1 MNIAGGFVYS
11 LKDETNTTIHL
22 VPSEKSKIPITPTK
36 YPQGRGNTTLYGP
49 PYSVNLGFPPSSNKL
64 NTRGKIAFTKT
75 LIEKY
80 RRDEIETS
88 DFFGTSEYLIPM
100 LNGGYKSPLLAYTEA
115 HKIVLMEENPLSK
128 VRIMSLKGI

>member
-22 VPSEKSKIPITPTK
+22 VKSQQSKIPITPTK
-36 YPQGRGNTTLYGP
+36 YPQGRGNKTLYGP

-64 NTRGKIAFTKT
+64 NTRGKIAFTRT
-75 LIEKY
+75 LLEYY
-80 RRDEIETS
+80 RGKEIQMS

-100 LNGGYKSPLLAYTEA
+100 LNGGYKSPLLAYTKA
-115 HKIVLMEENPLSK
+115 HKILLMKENPLSE
-128 VRIMSLKGI
+128 V